1 MNMVVVDI
9 TDEDPRN
16 KVQLDDDVVL
26 VGKQGKQQI
35 TWDEFASRN
44 KMGIVEQV
52 LLIGNQ
58 NTRKVISH

>member
-1 MNMVVVDI
+1 MLF
-9 TDEDPRN
+9 RSN